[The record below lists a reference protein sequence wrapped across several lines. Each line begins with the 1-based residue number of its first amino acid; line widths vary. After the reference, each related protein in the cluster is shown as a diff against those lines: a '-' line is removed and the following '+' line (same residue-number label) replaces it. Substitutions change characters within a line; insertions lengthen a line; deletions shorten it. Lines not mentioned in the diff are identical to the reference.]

1 MTIII
6 TDGNGTDV
14 HAYDEEHLFV
24 SHPYHDAKVARYI
37 ERVRSDLESE
47 NETEVL
53 PIRSV
58 VIVTFDPSIH
68 HGTRSRTAPRYLAEG
83 RMTALLEPSTTKGK
97 PS

>member
-47 NETEVL
+47 NETEVFTYSFGRDSNL
-53 PIRSV
+53 RSL
-58 VIVTFDPSIH
+58 DP
-68 HGTRSRTAPRYLAEG
+68 PWD
-83 RMTALLEPSTTKGK
+83 
-97 PS
+97 